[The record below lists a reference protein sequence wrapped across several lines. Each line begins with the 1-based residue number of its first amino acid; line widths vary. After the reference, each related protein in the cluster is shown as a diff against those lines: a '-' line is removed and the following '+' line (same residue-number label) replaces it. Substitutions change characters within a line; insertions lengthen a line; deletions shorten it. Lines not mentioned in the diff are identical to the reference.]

1 MSHKYPGASALIAA
15 LALAAC
21 APAASAEETLT
32 LVSSWNRQINFSQHA
47 QHYIDAVNERGRGV
61 VQIEFIGGPEVIPQR
76 QLFYALRRG
85 VIDMALGGITYYL
98 GLLPE
103 GDAIFA
109 SNIDP
114 MQARA
119 AGALE
124 ALQPY
129 WKKRANA
136 HLIGWMQSGI
146 GISIYLARRPGFTPD
161 GMPDL
166 RGLKLRTSPSNRE
179 LLYAFGARPVQIALR
194 ETYTALQRGI
204 VDGLA
209 FTSVGLADLGV
220 EEFVRYRIDP
230 EVLNLSICLQINLD
244 RWNALSEE
252 ARHILTDEAT
262 KYAVTANQWFRDLR
276 VREYA
281 ELAKTG
287 FQSVPAPDPEAF
299 RDLAHEV
306 VWERM
311 QKRAPDSVKT
321 LKPLFYAED
330 PGAPGTKAS
339 RLRGGRDALPPGD
352 EASPRGHA
360 LGTKASPPVGPDP

>member
-1 MSHKYPGASALIAA
+1 M
-15 LALAAC
+15 
-21 APAASAEETLT
+21 
-32 LVSSWNRQINFSQHA
+32 VSSWNRQINFSQHA

-61 VQIEFIGGPEVIPQR
+61 VRIDFIGGPEVIPQR

-114 MQARA
+114 MEARA
-119 AGALE
+119 SGALE

-146 GISIYLARRPGFTPD
+146 GISIYLKERPAFTPE

-166 RGLKLRTSPSNRE
+166 TGLKIRTSPSNRE
-179 LLYAFGARPVQIALR
+179 LLDVFGARPVQIALR
-194 ETYTALQRGI
+194 ETYTALQRGT

-209 FTSVGLADLGV
+209 FTSVGLEDLGV
-220 EEFVRYRIDP
+220 ESFVRYRIDP

-262 KYAVTANQWFRDLR
+262 RYAVVANDWFRKLR
-276 VREYA
+276 IREHA
-281 ELAKTG
+281 ELAAQG
-287 FQSVPAPDPEAF
+287 FEGVEAPDPERF
-299 RDLAHEV
+299 QDVAHEV

-311 QKRAPDSVKT
+311 RKRAPEAVEA
-321 LKPLFYAED
+321 LKPLFYRESTNLAE
-330 PGAPGTKAS
+330 
-339 RLRGGRDALPPGD
+339 R
-352 EASPRGHA
+352 
-360 LGTKASPPVGPDP
+360 

>member
-1 MSHKYPGASALIAA
+1 MARPSLKVLVTA

-21 APAASAEETLT
+21 APAAGEETLT

-119 AGALE
+119 SGALE

-146 GISIYLARRPGFTPD
+146 GISIYLARRPEFTPE

-262 KYAVTANQWFRDLR
+262 KYAVEANQWFRELR
-276 VREYA
+276 IREYA
-281 ELAKTG
+281 ELAETG

-299 RDLAHEV
+299 RDLAHQV

-311 QKRAPDSVKT
+311 QKRAPDSVET
-321 LKPLFYAED
+321 LKPLFYPQSDE
-330 PGAPGTKAS
+330 GARS
-339 RLRGGRDALPPGD
+339 GGR
-352 EASPRGHA
+352 
-360 LGTKASPPVGPDP
+360 PVLNEP

>member
-1 MSHKYPGASALIAA
+1 MSRRRHKAFAALCVLSAWGPASACAA
-15 LALAAC
+15 EDVLV
-21 APAASAEETLT
+21 

-47 QHYIDAVNERGRGV
+47 QQYIDAVNERGRGRV
-61 VQIEFIGGPEVIPQR
+61 RIDFIGGPEVVPQR

-109 SNIDP
+109 ANIDP
-114 MQARA
+114 MEARA
-119 AGALE
+119 SGALE

-146 GISIYLARRPGFTPD
+146 GISIYLARPPRFTAE

-166 RGLKLRTSPSNRE
+166 RGLKIRTSPSNRE
-179 LLYAFGARPVQIALR
+179 LLYAFGGRPVQIALR
-194 ETYTALQRGI
+194 EVYTAMQRGI

-209 FTSVGLADLGV
+209 FTSVGLPDLGV

-244 RWNALSEE
+244 RWNGLSDEV
-252 ARHILTDEAT
+252 RHILTDEAE
-262 KYAVTANQWFRDLR
+262 KYAVAAREWFRNLR
-276 VREYA
+276 IREHAALA
-281 ELAKTG
+281 EAG
-287 FQSVPAPDPEAF
+287 FQGVEAPDPQAF
-299 RDLAHEV
+299 REVAHRV

-311 QKRAPDSVKT
+311 RKRAPESVEA
-321 LKPLFYAED
+321 LKPLFYPEAQE
-330 PGAPGTKAS
+330 S
-339 RLRGGRDALPPGD
+339 GR
-352 EASPRGHA
+352 
-360 LGTKASPPVGPDP
+360 

>member
-1 MSHKYPGASALIAA
+1 M
-15 LALAAC
+15 
-21 APAASAEETLT
+21 
-32 LVSSWNRQINFSQHA
+32 VSSWNRQINFSQHA

-61 VQIEFIGGPEVIPQR
+61 VRIDFIGGPEVIPQR

-109 SNIDP
+109 ANINP
-114 MQARA
+114 MEARA
-119 AGALE
+119 SGALE

-146 GISIYLARRPGFTPD
+146 GINIYLARRPKFTAY

-166 RGLKLRTSPSNRE
+166 RGLKIRTSPSNRE
-179 LLYAFGARPVQIALR
+179 LLDVFGARPVQIALR
-194 ETYTALQRGI
+194 ETYTALQRGT

-209 FTSVGLADLGV
+209 FTSVGLGDLGV
-220 EEFVRYRIDP
+220 EDFVHFRIDP

-262 KYAVTANQWFRDLR
+262 RYAVVANDWFRKLR
-276 VREYA
+276 IREHA
-281 ELAKTG
+281 ELAAQG
-287 FQSVPAPDPEAF
+287 FEGVEAPDPERF
-299 RDLAHEV
+299 QDVAHEV

-311 QKRAPDSVKT
+311 RKRVPEAVEA
-321 LKPLFYAED
+321 LKPLFYRESTNLAE
-330 PGAPGTKAS
+330 
-339 RLRGGRDALPPGD
+339 R
-352 EASPRGHA
+352 
-360 LGTKASPPVGPDP
+360 

>member
-1 MSHKYPGASALIAA
+1 M
-15 LALAAC
+15 
-21 APAASAEETLT
+21 
-32 LVSSWNRQINFSQHA
+32 VSSWNRQINFSQHA

-61 VQIEFIGGPEVIPQR
+61 VRIDFIGGPEVIPQR

-109 SNIDP
+109 ANINP
-114 MQARA
+114 MEARA
-119 AGALE
+119 SGALE

-146 GISIYLARRPGFTPD
+146 GINIYLARRPKFTAY

-166 RGLKLRTSPSNRE
+166 RGLKIRTSPSNRE
-179 LLYAFGARPVQIALR
+179 LLDVFGARPVQIALR
-194 ETYTALQRGI
+194 ETYTALQRGT

-209 FTSVGLADLGV
+209 FTSVGLGDLGV
-220 EEFVRYRIDP
+220 EDFVHFRIDP

-262 KYAVTANQWFRDLR
+262 RYAVVANDWFRKLR
-276 VREYA
+276 IREHA
-281 ELAKTG
+281 ELAAQG
-287 FQSVPAPDPEAF
+287 FEGVEAPDPERF
-299 RDLAHEV
+299 QDVAHEV

-311 QKRAPDSVKT
+311 RKRAPEAVEA
-321 LKPLFYAED
+321 LKPLFYRESTNLAE
-330 PGAPGTKAS
+330 
-339 RLRGGRDALPPGD
+339 R
-352 EASPRGHA
+352 
-360 LGTKASPPVGPDP
+360 

>member
-1 MSHKYPGASALIAA
+1 VARASSSALIAA
-15 LALAAC
+15 LMLVAA
-21 APAASAEETLT
+21 APAAGEETLT

-47 QHYIDAVNERGRGV
+47 ENYINAVNERGRGV
-61 VQIEFIGGPEVIPQR
+61 VRIDFLGGPEVIPQR

-109 SNIDP
+109 ANIDP

-119 AGALE
+119 SGALA

-129 WKKRANA
+129 WKERANS
-136 HLIGWMQSGI
+136 HLIGWMQSGV
-146 GISIYLARRPGFTPD
+146 GISIYLAKRPRFTPE

-166 RGLKLRTSPSNRE
+166 RGLKIRTSPSNRE

-194 ETYTALQRGI
+194 EVYTALQRGT

-220 EEFVRYRIDP
+220 EKFVRYRIDP

-244 RWNALSEE
+244 RWNSLSEE
-252 ARHILTDEAT
+252 ARRILTEEAE
-262 KYAVTANQWFRDLR
+262 KYAVVAREWFGDLR
-276 VREYA
+276 IKEHA
-281 ELAKTG
+281 ELASTG
-287 FQSVPAPDPEAF
+287 FEGVEAPDPEAF
-299 RDLAHEV
+299 RDVAHRV
-306 VWERM
+306 VWERLRS
-311 QKRAPDSVKT
+311 RAPASAGA
-321 LKPLFYAED
+321 LKPLFYPQE
-330 PGAPGTKAS
+330 PES
-339 RLRGGRDALPPGD
+339 ER
-352 EASPRGHA
+352 
-360 LGTKASPPVGPDP
+360 

>member
-1 MSHKYPGASALIAA
+1 MARAPSRALFCL
-15 LALAAC
+15 LALAAAAPLC
-21 APAASAEETLT
+21 AEEETLT

-47 QHYIDAVNERGRGV
+47 QHYIKAVNERGRGV
-61 VQIEFIGGPEVIPQR
+61 VQIDFIGGPEVIPQR

-114 MQARA
+114 MEARA
-119 AGALE
+119 SGALE

-146 GISIYLARRPGFTPD
+146 GISIYLKERPAFTPE

-166 RGLKLRTSPSNRE
+166 TGLKIRTSPSNRE
-179 LLYAFGARPVQIALR
+179 LLDVFGARPVQIALR
-194 ETYTALQRGI
+194 ETYTALQRGT

-220 EEFVRYRIDP
+220 ESFVRYRIDP

-244 RWNALSEE
+244 RWAALSEE

-262 KYAVTANQWFRDLR
+262 HYAVEANEWFRDLR
-276 VREYA
+276 IREYA
-281 ELAKTG
+281 ELAATG
-287 FQSVPAPDPEAF
+287 FRSVSAPDPKAF
-299 RDLAHEV
+299 RDVAHQV

-311 QKRAPDSVKT
+311 RKRAPESVEA
-321 LKPLFYAED
+321 LKPLFYPDEH
-330 PGAPGTKAS
+330 AS
-339 RLRGGRDALPPGD
+339 ER
-352 EASPRGHA
+352 
-360 LGTKASPPVGPDP
+360 

>member
-1 MSHKYPGASALIAA
+1 MARAPSRALFCL
-15 LALAAC
+15 LALAAAAPVC
-21 APAASAEETLT
+21 AEEETLT
-32 LVSSWNRQINFSQHA
+32 LVSSLNRQVNFSQHA

-61 VQIEFIGGPEVIPQR
+61 VQIDFIGGPEVIPQR

-114 MQARA
+114 MEARA
-119 AGALE
+119 SGALE

-146 GISIYLARRPGFTPD
+146 GISIYLKERPAFTPE

-166 RGLKLRTSPSNRE
+166 TGLKLRTSPSNRE
-179 LLYAFGARPVQIALR
+179 LLDVFGARPVQIALR
-194 ETYTALQRGI
+194 ETYTALQRGT

-209 FTSVGLADLGV
+209 FTSVGLEDLGV
-220 EEFVRYRIDP
+220 ERFVRYRIDP
-230 EVLNLSICLQINLD
+230 EVLSLSICLQINLD
-244 RWNALSEE
+244 RWAALSEE
-252 ARHILTDEAT
+252 ARHILTDEAIH
-262 KYAVTANQWFRDLR
+262 YAVEANEWFRDLR
-276 VREYA
+276 IREYA
-281 ELAKTG
+281 ELAATG
-287 FQSVPAPDPEAF
+287 FEGVSVPNPKAF
-299 RDLAHEV
+299 RDVAHQV

-311 QKRAPDSVKT
+311 RRRSPESVEA
-321 LKPLFYAED
+321 LKPLFYPD
-330 PGAPGTKAS
+330 GRAS
-339 RLRGGRDALPPGD
+339 ER
-352 EASPRGHA
+352 
-360 LGTKASPPVGPDP
+360 

>member
-1 MSHKYPGASALIAA
+1 MGKARVNPAFTLCL
-15 LALAAC
+15 LALAAG
-21 APAASAEETLT
+21 ATASADEETLT

-47 QHYIDAVNERGRGV
+47 QHYIDAVNQRGRGV

-85 VIDMALGGITYYL
+85 VVDMALGGITYYL

-109 SNIDP
+109 ANIDP
-114 MQARA
+114 MKARA
-119 AGALE
+119 SGALE

-146 GISIYLARRPGFTPD
+146 GISIYLASPPRFTPE

-166 RGLKLRTSPSNRE
+166 RGLKIRTSPSNRE

-194 ETYTALQRGI
+194 EVYTALQRGT

-220 EEFVRYRIDP
+220 ERFVNYRIDP

-262 KYAVTANQWFRDLR
+262 KYAVVANEWFRDLR
-276 VREYA
+276 ITEHA
-281 ELAKTG
+281 ELAENG
-287 FQSVPAPDPEAF
+287 FQGVPAPDPIAF
-299 RDLAHEV
+299 RDVAHQV

-311 QKRAPDSVKT
+311 RKRVPKSVNA
-321 LKPLFYAED
+321 LKPFFYREG
-330 PGAPGTKAS
+330 GAS
-339 RLRGGRDALPPGD
+339 ER
-352 EASPRGHA
+352 
-360 LGTKASPPVGPDP
+360 

>member
-1 MSHKYPGASALIAA
+1 MARAPSRALFCL
-15 LALAAC
+15 LALAAAAPVC
-21 APAASAEETLT
+21 AEEETLT
-32 LVSSWNRQINFSQHA
+32 LVGSWNRQINFSQHA
-47 QHYIDAVNERGRGV
+47 QYYIDAVNERGRGV
-61 VQIEFIGGPEVIPQR
+61 VRIDFIGGPEVIPQR

-109 SNIDP
+109 ANINP
-114 MQARA
+114 MEARA
-119 AGALE
+119 SGALE

-146 GISIYLARRPGFTPD
+146 GINIYLARRPEFTAD

-166 RGLKLRTSPSNRE
+166 RGLKIRTSPSNRE
-179 LLYAFGARPVQIALR
+179 LLDVFGARPVQIALR
-194 ETYTALQRGI
+194 ETYTALQRGT

-209 FTSVGLADLGV
+209 FTSVGLEDLGV
-220 EEFVRYRIDP
+220 EDFVRFRIDP

-252 ARHILTDEAT
+252 ARHILTDEAI
-262 KYAVTANQWFRDLR
+262 KYAVVANNWFRQLR
-276 VREYA
+276 IREHA
-281 ELAKTG
+281 ELAAEG
-287 FQSVPAPDPEAF
+287 FEGVEAPDPERF
-299 RDLAHEV
+299 QDVAHEV

-311 QKRAPDSVKT
+311 HKRAPDSVAA
-321 LKPLFYAED
+321 LKPLFYRESANLAE
-330 PGAPGTKAS
+330 
-339 RLRGGRDALPPGD
+339 R
-352 EASPRGHA
+352 
-360 LGTKASPPVGPDP
+360 

>member
-1 MSHKYPGASALIAA
+1 MTSRLYCNVRGAHDAPARIAPAPMRSKALIAA
-15 LALAAC
+15 LALLVA
-21 APAASAEETLT
+21 APAAAEETLT
-32 LVSSWNRQINFSQHA
+32 LVSSWNRQINFSRHA
-47 QHYIDAVNERGRGV
+47 RNYIDAVNERGRGV
-61 VQIEFIGGPEVIPQR
+61 VQIDFIGGPEVIPQR

-109 SNIDP
+109 ASIDP
-114 MQARA
+114 MRARA
-119 AGALE
+119 SGALK

-146 GISIYLARRPGFTPD
+146 GINIYLARRPGFTLE

-166 RGLKLRTSPSNRE
+166 RGLKIRTSPSNRE

-194 ETYTALQRGI
+194 ETYTALQRGT

-209 FTSVGLADLGV
+209 FTSVGLGDLGV

-244 RWNALSEE
+244 RWNALSEQ

-262 KYAVTANQWFRDLR
+262 KYAVVANEWFRDLR
-276 VREYA
+276 IREHA
-281 ELAKTG
+281 ELAETG
-287 FQSVPAPDPEAF
+287 FEGVPAPDPEAF
-299 RDLAHEV
+299 RDVAHQV

-311 QKRAPDSVKT
+311 GKRAPESVEA
-321 LKPLFYAED
+321 LKPLFYPED
-330 PGAPGTKAS
+330 
-339 RLRGGRDALPPGD
+339 
-352 EASPRGHA
+352 
-360 LGTKASPPVGPDP
+360 

>member
-1 MSHKYPGASALIAA
+1 MARAPSRALFCL
-15 LALAAC
+15 LALAAAAPVC
-21 APAASAEETLT
+21 AEEETLT

-61 VQIEFIGGPEVIPQR
+61 VQIDFIGGPEVIPQR

-114 MQARA
+114 MEARA
-119 AGALE
+119 SGALE

-146 GISIYLARRPGFTPD
+146 GISIYLARRPRFTPE

-166 RGLKLRTSPSNRE
+166 RGLKIRTSPSNRE
-179 LLYAFGARPVQIALR
+179 LLDVFGARPVQIALR
-194 ETYTALQRGI
+194 ETYTALQRGT

-209 FTSVGLADLGV
+209 FTSVGLEDLGV
-220 EEFVRYRIDP
+220 EDFVRFRIDP

-262 KYAVTANQWFRDLR
+262 RYAVVANDWFRELR
-276 VREYA
+276 IREHA
-281 ELAKTG
+281 ELAAKG
-287 FQSVPAPDPEAF
+287 FEGVEAPDPERF
-299 RDLAHEV
+299 QDVAHEV

-311 QKRAPDSVKT
+311 RKRAPDSVEA
-321 LKPLFYAED
+321 LKPLFYRESTNLAE
-330 PGAPGTKAS
+330 
-339 RLRGGRDALPPGD
+339 R
-352 EASPRGHA
+352 
-360 LGTKASPPVGPDP
+360 